1 MKNLTMPFPC
11 WNNKHRY
18 MITPWLVCFLASTQT
33 GICFAENRNAFWDLD
48 EIRDE
53 WKANYGFINSVK
65 YKLSETISEKEG
77 SANPASIFVEK
88 VVDGDRF
95 FLRRAVTPSGW
106 QNKTMVEISSFDGA
120 IGKMYYPW
128 QKRGKIYAGKSRSS
142 FYVMHIYLGLVNVDL
157 ERDTPNVRVLPNLES
172 VAGQL
177 CHVIEFGDFASYGR
191 RTWVAHEKGMLLMKH
206 VNVNKGKVSHIR
218 EVQRIA
224 CAKTDI
230 GDTWYPVEATREI
243 RTTNPIGRSA
253 HKLKVEYFE
262 PHIDVDPNVF
272 DVDFP
277 IGTRV
282 SDEIRRISYKQG
294 GPENSGSLE

>member
-11 WNNKHRY
+11 WDNKHRFV
-18 MITPWLVCFLASTQT
+18 ITPWFICFLMSTQI
-33 GICFAENRNAFWDLD
+33 GMCSAENRNAFWDLD

-65 YKLSETISEKEG
+65 CKLSETVIEYEG
-77 SANPASIFVEK
+77 ATRPGSVYFET

-95 FLRRAVTPSGW
+95 FLRRPVTPSGW
-106 QNKTMVEISSFDGA
+106 QNKTMVKTSSFDGA
-120 IGKMYYPW
+120 IGKEYYPW
-128 QKRGKIYAGKSRSS
+128 KKRGKIYAGKPSTPGSDI
-142 FYVMHIYLGLVNVDL
+142 MKIYLGLFNVEL
-157 ERDTPNVRVLPNLES
+157 EHDTPNVKVLPNLES

-177 CHVIEFGDFASYGR
+177 CHVIEFGDFASYGS

-206 VNVNKGKVSHIR
+206 VRLGKVSHIR

-243 RTTNPIGRSA
+243 ISTKQLSRSV
-253 HKLKVEYFE
+253 HRLSVEYFE
-262 PHIDVDPNVF
+262 PDIDVDPNVF
-272 DVDFP
+272 EIDFP
-277 IGTRV
+277 IGTRI
-282 SDEIRRISYKQG
+282 SDEIRRISYIQG
-294 GPENSGSLE
+294 GPETSGSLE